1 MFIAGEA
8 AMSMRFLRPGPLA
21 ILILLGSALMLVFV
35 AQPARAIPPFARQTG
50 LACEACHTLPP
61 ELTPFG
67 RRFKLNGYTLT
78 TRPALVNDD
87 DDYKRNTLWLTDLP
101 GLAVLAQM
109 NYSHYDRA
117 PPDTGNPYP
126 AHAQSDTFQFPD
138 QFSLAYAGAV
148 TDKVG
153 AWLQLTYN
161 GQAGSVGVDNI
172 DIRYSDHTT
181 DNKWVWGVTANNYL
195 TFQDVW
201 NGIGSYTIPNFNT
214 VSLSTGGVAG
224 AGTTGPILNALGPG
238 VVGGLGAYA
247 FWNNSLYFE
256 VSEYHSAVAGG
267 GSPTVDSVSLA
278 ANGGALDKFAPY
290 ARIAY
295 EYDWGYQ
302 SAEIGGS
309 ALYANWIP
317 SVGYISAQQALAA
330 AAAAAAGGAYT
341 PTQTFHPGATER
353 YTDLSVD
360 WQYQYNGQ
368 HNIFGFMG
376 HVTHE
381 RQQNSPQLVAS
392 TFTGASAPIYSNAT
406 DTLTQFLV
414 TGEYF
419 YNRRYGGLVSF
430 TRTNGSYDPLL
441 NGGNGSPNNQYETFE
456 LDYVPWLNFRLI
468 LQYDVYQV
476 VANNQSPFN
485 LSNSQFPNS
494 PQWPNIRAGDN
505 NTWVFGLWMDF

>member
-1 MFIAGEA
+1 
-8 AMSMRFLRPGPLA
+8 MRLLRLSA
-21 ILILLGSALMLVFV
+21 VATMWLLGGSALMLG
-35 AQPARAIPPFARQTG
+35 AQPARAVPPFARQTG
-50 LACEACHTLPP
+50 LACEACHTMPP

-78 TRPALVNDD
+78 TRPPLVNDT

-101 GLAVLAQM
+101 GIAVLAQM

-138 QFSLAYAGAV
+138 QFSLVYAGAV

-153 AWLQLTYN
+153 AWMQLTYN
-161 GQAGSVGVDNI
+161 GQSGGVGIDNI
-172 DIRYSDHTT
+172 DIRYTDHTF

-195 TFQDVW
+195 TFQDVY
-201 NGIGSYTIPNFNT
+201 NGIGSYQLPNFNT
-214 VSLSTGGVAG
+214 VSLATGGVAN
-224 AGTTGPILNALGPG
+224 AGTNGPILNALGPG
-238 VVGGLGAYA
+238 VVAGVGAYV
-247 FWNNSLYFE
+247 FWNDSLYFE
-256 VSEYHSAVAGG
+256 VTAYHSAVAGNA
-267 GSPTVDSVSLA
+267 SPVVDSVSLA
-278 ANGGALDKFAPY
+278 ANGGAVDRFAPY

-295 EYDWGYQ
+295 ERDWGYH
-302 SAEIGGS
+302 SAEIGAS
-309 ALYANWIP
+309 ALYVNWIP
-317 SVGYISAQQALAA
+317 SNSYISAQQKLAA
-330 AAAAAAGGAYT
+330 NAAGNSYA
-341 PTQTFHPGATER
+341 PTQTFNPGTINR

-381 RQQNSPQLVAS
+381 RQQNSDQLVA
-392 TFTGASAPIYSNAT
+392 AALYANPT
-406 DTLTQFLV
+406 DTLTQVLI

-419 YNRRYGGLVSF
+419 RNRRYGGLVSF
-430 TRTNGSYDPLL
+430 TRTTGTSDPLFY
-441 NGGNGSPNNQYETFE
+441 GGNGSPANQYETFE

-468 LQYDVYQV
+468 LQYDAFQV

-485 LSNSQFPNS
+485 LSNSSFPNS
-494 PQWPNIRAGDN
+494 PGFPNVKASDN
-505 NTWVFGLWMDF
+505 NTWVLGLWMDY